1 LWGVGNAFSF
11 EIALLY
17 LIPDPLTFSGPL
29 NPHGLFPIHF
39 LLLILNVSSC
49 SRDRSREM
57 NSRISRVRNGDSELS
72 ALLIKLKELT
82 FGRYNGILQTHNFH
96 HQRFKIGTTDLFWL
110 E

>member
-1 LWGVGNAFSF
+1 
-11 EIALLY
+11 
-17 LIPDPLTFSGPL
+17 
-29 NPHGLFPIHF
+29 
-39 LLLILNVSSC
+39 
-49 SRDRSREM
+49 M

-110 E
+110 EGDALNTSANDHNKDNEDSNNIRHDVKK